1 MSEKTNKTAAS
12 KTAPSNE
19 KPQMRGSLSARGND
33 ITDMLVKGEEIVAQG
48 QIHAGIYWQSAVV
61 LVFAV
66 FLALFVI
73 FELGALLA
81 VVAVLMFAYNAIR
94 QSILMLVITNKRVLV
109 RYGILQIDVVDMR
122 FDKIESLELERMIPG
137 YLMGYAN
144 VVIMGTG
151 QRFVSI
157 PYVGNAREIRQIYN
171 QITLADD
178 EKEAL

>member
-1 MSEKTNKTAAS
+1 MSEETQKSASGGRVKPILDNK
-12 KTAPSNE
+12 N
-19 KPQMRGSLSARGND
+19 ND
-33 ITDMLVKGEEIVAQG
+33 ITDMLVKGEKIVAEG
-48 QIHAGIYWQSAVV
+48 QIHIGIYWQSAIV
-61 LVFAV
+61 LAFAV
-66 FLALFVI
+66 FMALFVI

-109 RYGILQIDVVDMR
+109 RYGLLQIDVVDMR

-171 QITLADD
+171 QITLSEEQSSA
-178 EKEAL
+178 EG